1 MLPRFFLALEESN
14 LWIVVEWKHNR
25 QLDNEI
31 VILG

>member
-14 LWIVVEWKHNR
+14 LWIVVKWKHNG